1 MRDVSSCAN
10 FAPIFLYERPSAKNI
25 EYKISTG
32 GESVMKSAK
41 ILAIVACACLLS
53 VTMMYSARHAYAQDD
68 DQVDEDAGSWSTP
81 GGGSADEE
89 SSPDMKKPPLDV
101 QGCWDGTAIDNN
113 PTLGMGTV
121 IFESLEQDGKKLEKT
136 SNFDFRFA
144 GGSYNALGHLTG
156 AVSSTGFTFKGS
168 AGKGCPISGS
178 ATGDDTSMTGKFK
191 FGKKCKHDFDSGT
204 FAIFNPCT

>member
-1 MRDVSSCAN
+1 MRNVSSCAN

-53 VTMMYSARHAYAQDD
+53 VIMMYSARHAYAQDD
-68 DQVDEDAGSWSTP
+68 DQVDENAGSWSTP
-81 GGGSADEE
+81 GGGSADADEV

-121 IFESLEQDGKKLEKT
+121 IFESLEQNGKKLEKT
-136 SNFDFRFA
+136 SNFDFRFSRRLIQRV
-144 GGSYNALGHLTG
+144 GPSD
-156 AVSSTGFTFKGS
+156 
-168 AGKGCPISGS
+168 GCR
-178 ATGDDTSMTGKFK
+178 KFD
-191 FGKKCKHDFDSGT
+191 GIHIQRQCG
-204 FAIFNPCT
+204 